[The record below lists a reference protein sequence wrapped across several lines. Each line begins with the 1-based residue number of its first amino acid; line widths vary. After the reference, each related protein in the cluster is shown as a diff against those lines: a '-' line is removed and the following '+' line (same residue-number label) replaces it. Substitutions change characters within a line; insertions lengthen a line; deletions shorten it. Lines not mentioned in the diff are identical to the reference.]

1 MLKPM
6 LGVATA
12 GVVTL
17 LLWKLLAV
25 LLLPMLGV
33 AFAVLFTV
41 VKFTFI
47 IGSLLLAIWIFRRMT
62 RSETSA
68 A

>member
-1 MLKPM
+1 MLKPV

-12 GVVTL
+12 GVVML

-25 LLLPMLGV
+25 ILLPMLGV
-33 AFAVLFTV
+33 AFALVFTV
-41 VKFTFI
+41 IKFAFI
-47 IGSLLLAIWIFRRMT
+47 IGTVCFAFWLFRRMS
-62 RSETSA
+62 RSEASA

>member
-12 GVVTL
+12 GVVML

-25 LLLPMLGV
+25 ILLPMLGV
-33 AFAVLFTV
+33 ALVVVFMVLKV
-41 VKFTFI
+41 AFI
-47 IGSLLLAIWIFRRMT
+47 IGSVCLAFWIFRRMS
-62 RSETSA
+62 RSEASA
-68 A
+68 

>member
-12 GVVTL
+12 GVVML

-25 LLLPMLGV
+25 ILLPMLGV
-33 AFAVLFTV
+33 ALVVVFTV
-41 VKFTFI
+41 LKVAFI
-47 IGSLLLAIWIFRRMT
+47 IAGVCFAIWIFRRMS
-62 RSETSA
+62 RSEASA
-68 A
+68 

>member
-12 GVVTL
+12 GVVML

-25 LLLPMLGV
+25 ILLPMLGV
-33 AFAVLFTV
+33 ALVVVFTV
-41 VKFTFI
+41 LKVAFI
-47 IGSLLLAIWIFRRMT
+47 IGTVCLAFWIFRRMT
-62 RSETSA
+62 RSEASA
-68 A
+68 S